1 MDAKENPDRKKNIN
15 NTHRENAPQNK
26 TQTHRK
32 NMNMDIWVV
41 SALNQLFTRGSYT
54 EIKFPKK

>member
-1 MDAKENPDRKKNIN
+1 MGAKENIN

-32 NMNMDIWVV
+32 NMSIDIWVV